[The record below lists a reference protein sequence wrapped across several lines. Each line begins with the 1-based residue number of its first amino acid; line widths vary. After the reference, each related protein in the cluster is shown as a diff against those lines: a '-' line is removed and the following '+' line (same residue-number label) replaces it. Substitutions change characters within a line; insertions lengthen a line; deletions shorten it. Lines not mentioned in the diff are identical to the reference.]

1 MSYLVLARKARPQ
14 TFDEVVG
21 QRPVVKTL
29 QNSLLRNRVAHA
41 ILFSGI
47 RGVGKTTLAR
57 IMAKAI
63 NCENGPAQN
72 PCNSCDSCKAIT
84 GGSSLDLYE
93 IDGASNRGIQ
103 EIRELK
109 EKIRFLP
116 TSSKYKIIIIDE
128 VHMLTTEA
136 FNALLKTLEEP
147 PPHVFFMF
155 ATTELHKIPITILS
169 RCQRYELKRVAPPD
183 LGRHLQRLAEV
194 EGVQI
199 EQGALDLIVREADG
213 SVRDGLSLLD
223 QVFSFGEKS
232 ISTDDVIQVLGLVNR
247 EVVLRLTRALLD
259 QDPGT
264 AFQALDEAFSF
275 GMDLKRF
282 TADLL
287 ACFRT
292 LILCKIKG
300 CDELLDIS
308 QSELA
313 LFQELAAHHSTQT
326 LHMKL
331 TLLMQGVEE
340 MRYSGQ
346 PRLAMETTFIK
357 IIHSS
362 EVIPVTTLLS
372 RLDTLL
378 AGGGGQGV
386 DRLAEG
392 GEIKERVSSGVKK
405 KLPLPP
411 LIDQERKPERVGEKG
426 EQPERPARTGQ
437 AVAPPDQEEMHTVSV
452 EEFSAAEG
460 LANPPELKGGA
471 DENKIPRS
479 EPHQRSVRRDWMD
492 FIAYVRDRSVW
503 IAQDLQR
510 ADSAKEQGHE
520 LLLHYQESANCTLLR
535 KDDTRKLITEF
546 VLDFFQKELSVRFV
560 LPEQGSEVAQD
571 GQESPLKERHLL
583 ANDPLVQMAAEIFSG
598 QIGDIR
604 VGPRFR

>member
-29 QNSLLRNRVAHA
+29 QNSILRDRVAHA
-41 ILFSGI
+41 ILFSGV

-63 NCENGPAQN
+63 NCEHGPAQN
-72 PCNSCDSCKAIT
+72 PCNTCKSCLAVT
-84 GGSSLDLYE
+84 AGASLDLYE

-128 VHMLTTEA
+128 VHMLTPEA

-147 PPHVFFMF
+147 PAHVYFMF

-169 RCQRYELKRVAPPD
+169 RCQRYELKRVAPAD
-183 LGRHLQRLAEV
+183 LGRHLRNLAEAD
-194 EGVQI
+194 GVQI

-223 QVFSFGEKS
+223 QVFSFGEKD
-232 ISTDDVIQVLGLVNR
+232 ISTDDVIQVLGLVSR
-247 EVVLRLTRALLD
+247 EVILKLTRALLE

-264 AFQALDEAFSF
+264 AFQALDETFSY

-287 ACFRT
+287 GCFRA

-308 QSELA
+308 QQELA
-313 LFQELAAHHSTQT
+313 LFQELADSYSTQT

-346 PRLAMETTFIK
+346 PRLVMETSFLKVIQ
-357 IIHSS
+357 SS
-362 EVIPVTTLLS
+362 EVIPVATLLS

-378 AGGGGQGV
+378 LAGGSQQGESQMG
-386 DRLAEG
+386 EG
-392 GEIKERVSSGVKK
+392 AGELVSSMVKK
-405 KLPLPP
+405 KLPQSPVAV
-411 LIDQERKPERVGEKG
+411 QKTEVKQAVEAGK
-426 EQPERPARTGQ
+426 QPEEPASS
-437 AVAPPDQEEMHTVSV
+437 AVPVVPTEQVKTEQHGEGISSDDLPATP
-452 EEFSAAEG
+452 AE
-460 LANPPELKGGA
+460 LQISP
-471 DENKIPRS
+471 DENPVPHIES
-479 EPHQRSVRRDWMD
+479 HQRSVRRDWMD
-492 FIAYVRDRSVW
+492 FIAYVRERSVW
-503 IAQDLQR
+503 MAQDLQR
-510 ADSAKEQGHE
+510 ADSAKEQGAE
-520 LLLHYQESANCTLLR
+520 LLLHYGDPANCTLLR
-535 KDDTRKLITEF
+535 KDDTKKKLTEF
-546 VLDFFQKELSVRFV
+546 ALDFFQKELSLRFV
-560 LPEQGSEVAQD
+560 LPDQGSEATPN
-571 GQESPLKERHLL
+571 GSESPLKERHLL
-583 ANDPLVQMAAEIFSG
+583 ANDPLVLMTAEIFNG

>member
-29 QNSLLRNRVAHA
+29 QNSLLRDRVAHA

-63 NCENGPAQN
+63 NCANGPALN
-72 PCNSCDSCKAIT
+72 PCNICESCQAIT
-84 GGSSLDLYE
+84 AGSSLDLYE

-116 TSSKYKIIIIDE
+116 VSSKYRIIIIDE

-147 PPHVFFMF
+147 PAHVFFMF

-169 RCQRYELKRVAPPD
+169 RCQRYELKRVAPID
-183 LGRHLQRLAEV
+183 LGRHLHNLAEA

-199 EQGALDLIVREADG
+199 EQSALDLIIREADG

-223 QVFSFGEKS
+223 QVFSFGEKN

-247 EVVLRLTRALLD
+247 EVVLRLTQALLEN
-259 QDPGT
+259 DPGT
-264 AFQALDEAFSF
+264 ALLALDEIFSF

-282 TADLL
+282 TIDLL
-287 ACFRT
+287 GCFRA
-292 LILCKIKG
+292 LILCKITG
-300 CDELLDIS
+300 CEELLDIS
-308 QSELA
+308 EHELL
-313 LFQELAAHHSTQT
+313 LFQDLAGKHSTQS

-331 TLLMQGVEE
+331 NLLMQGVEVL
-340 MRYSGQ
+340 RYAGQ
-346 PRLAMETTFIK
+346 PRLVIETTFLK
-357 IIHSS
+357 IMESTA
-362 EVIPVTTLLS
+362 VTPVTTLLS
-372 RLDTLL
+372 RLDKLL
-378 AGGGGQGV
+378 AAGNRPGDVQV
-386 DRLAEG
+386 
-392 GEIKERVSSGVKK
+392 GENQEKVNELGAIAKK
-405 KLPLPP
+405 KMPLPP
-411 LIDQERKPERVGEKG
+411 IGDQKNKPKNIAEKG
-426 EQPERPARTGQ
+426 EPSEQDAVQEPAVLPSLATNEQQSSFLSDRPALSSE
-437 AVAPPDQEEMHTVSV
+437 VKSSPDE
-452 EEFSAAEG
+452 
-460 LANPPELKGGA
+460 K
-471 DENKIPRS
+471 KITPLI
-479 EPHQRSVRRDWMD
+479 EPHQRNVRRDWMD

-510 ADSAKEQGHE
+510 ADSVKEQGGE
-520 LLLHYQESANCTLLR
+520 LLLHYQDSANCTLLR
-535 KDDTRKLITEF
+535 KDDTKKLITEY
-546 VLDFFQKELSVRFV
+546 VLDFFQKELNISFI
-560 LPEQGSEVAQD
+560 LPEGGEVAQN
-571 GQESPLKERHLL
+571 GQQGPLKERHLL
-583 ANDPLVQMAAEIFSG
+583 ANDPLVLMTAEIFNG

>member
-29 QNSLLRNRVAHA
+29 QNSLLRDRVAHA

-63 NCENGPAQN
+63 NCTKGPALN
-72 PCNSCDSCKAIT
+72 PCNICESCQAIT
-84 GGSSLDLYE
+84 AGSSLDLYE

-116 TSSKYKIIIIDE
+116 VSSKYRIIIIDE

-147 PPHVFFMF
+147 PAHVFFMF

-169 RCQRYELKRVAPPD
+169 RCQRYELKRVAPID
-183 LGRHLQRLAEV
+183 LGRHLHNLAEA

-199 EQGALDLIVREADG
+199 EQGALDLIIREADG

-223 QVFSFGEKS
+223 QVFSFGEKN
-232 ISTDDVIQVLGLVNR
+232 ISTDDVIQVLGLVSR
-247 EVVLRLTRALLD
+247 EVVLRLTKALLENE
-259 QDPGT
+259 PAT
-264 AFQALDEAFSF
+264 ALQALDEIFSF

-282 TADLL
+282 TIDLL
-287 ACFRT
+287 GCFRA

-300 CDELLDIS
+300 CEELLDM
-308 QSELA
+308 SEQELL
-313 LFQELAAHHSTQT
+313 LFQDLAAQHSTQS

-331 TLLMQGVEE
+331 NLLMQGVEE
-340 MRYSGQ
+340 LRYAGQ
-346 PRLAMETTFIK
+346 PRLVIETTFLK
-357 IIHSS
+357 IMESTA
-362 EVIPVTTLLS
+362 VTPVTTLLS
-372 RLDTLL
+372 RLDKLL
-378 AGGGGQGV
+378 AAGNRPGDGQV
-386 DRLAEG
+386 
-392 GEIKERVSSGVKK
+392 GESQEQVNAPGSSIAKK
-405 KLPLPP
+405 KMPGPP
-411 LIDQERKPERVGEKG
+411 LSDQKNKYQNIAEQGEPIAQDVVPEPAVPLSLTTN
-426 EQPERPARTGQ
+426 EQQTSFLSDRPALSSEVKSG
-437 AVAPPDQEEMHTVSV
+437 PDE
-452 EEFSAAEG
+452 
-460 LANPPELKGGA
+460 K
-471 DENKIPRS
+471 KITPLL
-479 EPHQRSVRRDWMD
+479 EPHQRNVRRDWMD

-510 ADSAKEQGHE
+510 ADSVKEQGGD
-520 LLLHYQESANCTLLR
+520 LLLHYQDSANCTLLR
-535 KDDTRKLITEF
+535 KDDTKKLITEY
-546 VLDFFQKELSVRFV
+546 VLDFFQKELNISFI
-560 LPEQGSEVAQD
+560 LPEGGETAQSGQQG
-571 GQESPLKERHLL
+571 PLKERHLL
-583 ANDPLVQMAAEIFSG
+583 ANDPLVLMTAEIFNG

>member
-29 QNSLLRNRVAHA
+29 QNSILRNRVAHA
-41 ILFSGI
+41 ILFSGV

-72 PCNSCDSCKAIT
+72 PCNTCKSCLAIT
-84 GGSSLDLYE
+84 AGASLDLTE

-128 VHMLTTEA
+128 VHMLTPEA

-147 PPHVFFMF
+147 PAHVYFMF

-169 RCQRYELKRVAPPD
+169 RCQRYELKRVAPVE
-183 LGRHLQRLAEV
+183 LGRHLRKLAEAD
-194 EGVQI
+194 GVQI

-223 QVFSFGEKS
+223 QVFSFGDKE
-232 ISTDDVIQVLGLVNR
+232 ISTDDVIQVLGLVSR
-247 EVVLRLTRALLD
+247 EVVLKLTRALLEN
-259 QDPGT
+259 DPGT
-264 AFQALDEAFSF
+264 AFQALNETFSY

-287 ACFRT
+287 GCFRA
-292 LILCKIKG
+292 LIFCKIKG

-308 QSELA
+308 QQELA
-313 LFQELAAHHSTQT
+313 LFQELADNHSTQT

-331 TLLMQGVEE
+331 TLLMQCVEE

-346 PRLAMETTFIK
+346 PRLVMETSFLK
-357 IIHSS
+357 IIQSGD
-362 EVIPVTTLLS
+362 VIPVTTLLS
-372 RLDTLL
+372 RLDNLL
-378 AGGGGQGV
+378 ADGGRQGKSQMEE
-386 DRLAEG
+386 RT
-392 GEIKERVSSGVKK
+392 GELVSPIAKK
-405 KLPLPP
+405 KLPPSP
-411 LIDQERKPERVGEKG
+411 LTDQKVESKQVVEVSL
-426 EQPERPARTGQ
+426 
-437 AVAPPDQEEMHTVSV
+437 HSV
-452 EEFSAAEG
+452 ESQVSPAQTEEVEIEQQVPCEDTSSDDLSTMLGESQVRS
-460 LANPPELKGGA
+460 
-471 DENKIPRS
+471 DENQVPRI
-479 EPHQRSVRRDWMD
+479 EPHQRSVRKDWMD
-492 FIAYVRDRSVW
+492 FIAYVGERSVW
-503 IAQDLQR
+503 MAQDLQR
-510 ADSAKEQGHE
+510 ADAVKEQGHE
-520 LLLHYQESANCTLLR
+520 LLLHYLDPANCTLLR
-535 KDDTRKLITEF
+535 KDDTKKIITEF
-546 VLDFFQKELSVRFV
+546 VLDFFQKELSLRFV
-560 LPEQGSEVAQD
+560 LPDQNSEEIQD
-571 GQESPLKERHLL
+571 GSESPLKERHLL
-583 ANDPLVQMAAEIFSG
+583 ANDPLVLMTAEIFNG